1 MPPNPVIRVKSA
13 LVRVEVPRDMLAHEP
28 RSWRG
33 ALLARAGSE
42 RPAPPRGR
50 LVEFVR
56 LLFVVLFA
64 AAGYTIATRLG
75 NETASRT
82 LLGVVLGTSTG
93 FVLGGVLGR
102 QTYTAVRSMEQ
113 ELRKVPAAE
122 VVAGAGGL
130 IAGLAMAALLSVPVF
145 RLPPL
150 AAWTSVAFMYVT
162 LGFVCYR
169 IGRTKHEELF
179 ALIGLKPRA
188 AGSADKVFVI
198 DTSALIDGRILD
210 LVETGFLAGDVL
222 LHTAVL
228 RELQTIADSSDERR
242 RGRGRRGLDTVGDL
256 KRAPTVDLHLVEEDG
271 VFDVDAAL
279 VRVAR
284 DRGASLL
291 TTDHNLSKVA
301 EAVGVAVPS
310 LNDLAA
316 AFRLPVGVGD
326 FLAVHLVKEG
336 REAGQ
341 AVGYLDDG
349 TMVVVEAARE
359 RVGAEVP
366 VVVRNVIKTTTGRMV
381 FANLQ

>member
-1 MPPNPVIRVKSA
+1 
-13 LVRVEVPRDMLAHEP
+13 MLAHES

-33 ALLARAGSE
+33 ARRAGEGFE
-42 RPAPPRGR
+42 RPMPPRGR

-56 LLFVVLFA
+56 LLIVVMFA
-64 AAGYTIATRLG
+64 AAGYTIATRVG
-75 NETASRT
+75 NQTTSRT
-82 LLGVVLGTSTG
+82 LLGVVLGSATG
-93 FVLGGVLGR
+93 FVLGGILGR
-102 QTYTAVRSMEQ
+102 QTYRAVRSMEQ

-122 VVAGAGGL
+122 VVAGVGGL
-130 IAGLAMAALLSVPVF
+130 IAGLAVAALVSVPVF

-162 LGFVCYR
+162 LGFVGYR
-169 IGRTKHEELF
+169 IGRTKNEELF
-179 ALIGLKPRA
+179 GLIGMKPRIS
-188 AGSADKVFVI
+188 GSSDKVFVV
-198 DTSALIDGRILD
+198 DTSALIDGRILN

-242 RGRGRRGLDTVGDL
+242 RARGRRGLDTVGEL
-256 KRAPTVDLHLVEEDG
+256 KAAPTVELHLVEEDG
-271 VFDVDAAL
+271 VSDVDATL
-279 VRVAR
+279 VRLAR

-291 TTDHNLSKVA
+291 TTDHNLSLVA
-301 EAVGVAVPS
+301 QTVGVAVPS

-316 AFRLPVGVGD
+316 AFRMPVGVGD
-326 FLAVHLVKEG
+326 SLDVHLVKEG

-341 AVGYLDDG
+341 AVGFLDDG

-359 RVGAEVP
+359 RVGVEVP
-366 VVVRNVIKTTTGRMV
+366 VVVRNVIKTATGRMV

>member
-1 MPPNPVIRVKSA
+1 
-13 LVRVEVPRDMLAHEP
+13 MLAHEP

-33 ALLARAGSE
+33 ALRVREGSD
-42 RPAPPRGR
+42 RPMPPRGR

-75 NETASRT
+75 NGNASRT
-82 LLGVVLGTSTG
+82 LLGVVLGSSTG

-102 QTYTAVRSMEQ
+102 QTYSAVRSMEQ

-130 IAGLAMAALLSVPVF
+130 IAGLAVAALLSIPVF

-162 LGFVCYR
+162 LGFVGYR
-169 IGRTKHEELF
+169 IGRTKNEELF

-188 AGSADKVFVI
+188 AGSPENVFVV

-210 LVETGFLAGDVL
+210 LVATGFLAGDVL
-222 LHTAVL
+222 LHAAVL

-242 RGRGRRGLDTVGDL
+242 RGRGRRGLDTVGEL

-279 VRVAR
+279 VRLAR
-284 DRGASLL
+284 ERGASLL

-301 EAVGVAVPS
+301 EALGVPVPS

-316 AFRLPVGVGD
+316 AFRVPLGVGD
-326 FLAVHLVKEG
+326 SLEVHLVKEG

-359 RVGAEVP
+359 RVGADVP
-366 VVVRNVIKTTTGRMV
+366 VVVRNVIKTATGRMV

>member
-1 MPPNPVIRVKSA
+1 
-13 LVRVEVPRDMLAHEP
+13 
-28 RSWRG
+28 
-33 ALLARAGSE
+33 
-42 RPAPPRGR
+42 

-64 AAGYTIATRLG
+64 AAGYSIARDVAQGST
-75 NETASRT
+75 SRV
-82 LLGVVLGTSTG
+82 LLGVILGSATG

-102 QTYTAVRSMEQ
+102 QTATAVRSMEQ
-113 ELRKVPAAE
+113 DLRKVPAAE

-130 IAGLAMAALLSVPVF
+130 IAGLATAALMSVPVF

-162 LGFVCYR
+162 LGFVGYR

-179 ALIGLKPRA
+179 ALIGMKPRA
-188 AGSADKVFVI
+188 AGKSDKMFVI
-198 DTSALIDGRILD
+198 DTSALIDGRVLD
-210 LVETGFLAGDVL
+210 LVATGFLAGDVL
-222 LHTAVL
+222 VHAAVL
-228 RELQTIADSSDERR
+228 RELQTIADSSDDRR
-242 RGRGRRGLDTVGDL
+242 RGRGRRGLDTVGAL

-279 VRVAR
+279 VRLAR
-284 DRGASLL
+284 ERGASLL
-291 TTDHNLSKVA
+291 TTDHNLAKVA
-301 EAVGVAVPS
+301 EAVGVRVPR

-316 AFRLPVGVGD
+316 AFSTPVGVGD
-326 FLAVHLVKEG
+326 AFEVQLVKEG

-359 RVGAEVP
+359 RVGAEVG
-366 VVVRNVIKTTTGRMV
+366 VVVRNVIKTATGRMV
-381 FANLQ
+381 FANLR